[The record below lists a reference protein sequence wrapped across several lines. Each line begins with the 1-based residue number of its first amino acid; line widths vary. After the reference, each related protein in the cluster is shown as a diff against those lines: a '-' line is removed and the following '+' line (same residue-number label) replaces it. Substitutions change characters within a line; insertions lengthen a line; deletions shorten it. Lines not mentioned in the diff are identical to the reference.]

1 MLGFVRT
8 LSYYIVIIVNI
19 FGAKFLILINF
30 CEKRLTFC
38 MILNI
43 IHLQAI
49 PIPP

>member
-8 LSYYIVIIVNI
+8 LSYYIVKIVKF
-19 FGAKFLILINF
+19 FGAVVLNFNKFLRN
-30 CEKRLTFC
+30 KLTFC